1 MQGDECTSVSG
12 IQTRNM
18 GHSKCNN
25 VLFFVCAQ
33 PRKSVE
39 QPSHISDGLLFG
51 VVQIR
56 SSMIGVKVDETLVA
70 NSVVFRPRHRAVS
83 VLVELRESFLRVL

>member
-1 MQGDECTSVSG
+1 M
-12 IQTRNM
+12 
-18 GHSKCNN
+18 
-25 VLFFVCAQ
+25 
-33 PRKSVE
+33 E

-70 NSVVFRPRHRAVS
+70 NGVVFRPRHRAVS
-83 VLVELRESFLRVL
+83 VPVELRESFLRVLQRVLPVDVLDPHGQLLCGSHT